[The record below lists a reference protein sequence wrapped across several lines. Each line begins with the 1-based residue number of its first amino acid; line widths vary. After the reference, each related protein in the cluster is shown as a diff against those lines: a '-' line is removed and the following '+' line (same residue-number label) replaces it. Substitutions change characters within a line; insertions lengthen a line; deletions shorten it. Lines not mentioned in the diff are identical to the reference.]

1 MKFAYTVDLK
11 EGYNSTMQDTEETRL
26 TFVITAKNRAT
37 ADRMVKALLKG
48 AQNVNECIGICIGI
62 CIDD

>member
-1 MKFAYTVDLK
+1 MKFEYTVDLK
-11 EGYNSTMQDTEETRL
+11 EGYKSTMQDTEETEL

-37 ADRMVKALLKG
+37 ADRMVKALLKD
-48 AQNVNECIGICIGI
+48 ARNVNECIGV